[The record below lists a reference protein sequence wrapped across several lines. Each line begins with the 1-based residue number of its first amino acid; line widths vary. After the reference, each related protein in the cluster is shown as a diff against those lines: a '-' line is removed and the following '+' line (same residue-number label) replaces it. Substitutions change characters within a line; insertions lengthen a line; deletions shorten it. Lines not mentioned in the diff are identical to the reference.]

1 MRYEFFLHYLIR
13 RLGSFRGLSEQPER
27 VHHHDGAVEDWRICL
42 LSVGPSSFRLFVL
55 PVVMKSGSIKKSLPF
70 FTKGGDLFIE
80 FMS

>member
-1 MRYEFFLHYLIR
+1 M
-13 RLGSFRGLSEQPER
+13 PER
-27 VHHHDGAVEDWRICL
+27 GYHHDGAVEDWRICL